1 VLKNVVDP
9 EPPAPEPIAR
19 VAPAGLAE
27 MAKDKWNRAL
37 ETSLKSVYE
46 TDWKRVRE
54 NAEDSVGAVVE
65 KIREQK

>member
-1 VLKNVVDP
+1 MLKNVVDP
-9 EPPAPEPIAR
+9 EPSAPEPIAR